1 VDSVVRVGPLVDA
14 IERLGMPAVA
24 VTDLGNVSAM
34 VKFYKAA
41 IARGIKPILGADV
54 WTAPGRD
61 GGDPHRMT
69 LLCMNGEGFKNLSR
83 LLTAGYAE
91 AQSHGR
97 ALLLDEWLTPAS
109 LDGLIA
115 LSGAQHGELG
125 KALGAGNDEAARA
138 LLARWQARMPERF
151 YIECQRLGRPGEVE
165 YLERAVRRAAAAGSP
180 LVATNDVCFIVPA
193 DFDAHEGR
201 ISIAQG
207 RTLDDASRP
216 REYTQEQYLKGA
228 GAMRELFADLPEAL
242 DNTIE
247 IAKRCN
253 LDVRMG
259 EFFLPAFE
267 TPDGTSTAD
276 HLRRVAA
283 ARLAARLDA
292 AGRSDADGV
301 YAQRLERELDVICR

>member
-1 VDSVVRVGPLVDA
+1 DA

-34 VKFYKAA
+34 IKFYKAA
-41 IARGIKPILGADV
+41 IGRGIKPIIGADV
-54 WTAPGRD
+54 WTAPSRD
-61 GGDPHRMT
+61 GADPHRMT
-69 LLCMNGEGFKNLSR
+69 LLCLSGDGFKHFSR
-83 LLTAGYAE
+83 LLTTVLAE

-97 ALLLDEWLTPAS
+97 ALLLDEWLTQAA

-115 LSGAQHGELG
+115 LSGAQHGALG
-125 KALGAGNDEAARA
+125 KALTSGGDDAARA
-138 LLARWQARMPERF
+138 VLDRWRTRMPGRF

-165 YLERAVRRAAAAGSP
+165 YVERAVRLAAAEGVP
-180 LVATNDVCFIVPA
+180 VVATNDVCFIEPA
-193 DFDAHEGR
+193 DFDAHEVR
-201 ISIAQG
+201 ICISRG
-207 RTLDDASRP
+207 HTLDDASRP
-216 REYTQEQYLKGA
+216 REYTEEQYLKGP

-253 LDVRMG
+253 LEVRMG

-301 YAQRLERELDVICR
+301 YAQ